1 MKVVYDP
8 EYDMGY
14 VDFTREID
22 GHHTERPFDIDE
34 HGNVVGMRLD
44 NLSQGVD
51 LTNPR
56 IPKQYLPGAGPAFE
70 AQGLQSHPGEARARA
85 PLNTTSGA

>member
-14 VDFTREID
+14 IDFTREID

-56 IPKQYLPGAGPAFE
+56 IPKQYLPELARRLRRKGYRVILEKREPA
-70 AQGLQSHPGEARARA
+70 LR
-85 PLNTTSGA
+85 